1 MLQLMSREE
10 KMKQVE
16 DAQLQLL
23 AGEIV
28 TVIDASQSAHS
39 LDIGDLRIPDM
50 VEQTVWRDGMNW
62 TWNGP
67 GKIRMN
73 GRIYEPGESTEEID
87 MDWS

>member
-28 TVIDASQSAHS
+28 TVIDAS
-39 LDIGDLRIPDM
+39 
-50 VEQTVWRDGMNW
+50 
-62 TWNGP
+62 
-67 GKIRMN
+67 
-73 GRIYEPGESTEEID
+73 
-87 MDWS
+87 